1 MCSGRGD
8 TPSGCRVSPFG
19 HPRIEARSAAPRD
32 LSQPPTSFFGFR
44 RQGIHRWLFV
54 AWRTKMLV
62 LAMQFSTCGDA
73 SGPPEIHTAGITRK
87 SVDTLLENG
96 TEGPNDTAGARAG
109 GE

>member
-1 MCSGRGD
+1 
-8 TPSGCRVSPFG
+8 
-19 HPRIEARSAAPRD
+19 
-32 LSQPPTSFFGFR
+32 
-44 RQGIHRWLFV
+44 
-54 AWRTKMLV
+54 MLV

-109 GE
+109 DAVYERHRLQPGATRTSPRSQ